1 MPGGSGGQPY
11 PTKPAE
17 GNNRD
22 ITGTH
27 STGHSVNDR
36 GQADGE
42 CAGESQQLPVR
53 TGVAIMADAALVTD
67 TAKQL
72 T

>member
-1 MPGGSGGQPY
+1 MPRGGGGQPY
-11 PTKPAE
+11 PAKPAE
-17 GNNRD
+17 GSNRD

-36 GQADGE
+36 AQADGE
-42 CAGESQQLPVR
+42 CAGESQQLPAR
-53 TGVAIMADAALVTD
+53 TGVAITADAALVTG
-67 TAKQL
+67 TAEQF